1 MRVCTGRH
9 VAPLLCVYLRAGHA
23 RRGKLSPPPQARP
36 SPLLLPFQTQCSGTP
51 LPSWHWPHHPPPPPA
66 RLVQEWTFHLSSRC
80 PSISEAKGHGP
91 KGPQLG
97 GAPPPR
103 SWEDSTGPCW
113 ESTLFS
119 STPVSAGVRIHL
131 SPAQLHPRAPTS
143 EMPTWPVGTTE
154 DGWARHLRGAAL
166 GEAKGTVTGMGNRV
180 SPT

>member
-1 MRVCTGRH
+1 MGQK
-9 VAPLLCVYLRAGHA
+9 G
-23 RRGKLSPPPQARP
+23 
-36 SPLLLPFQTQCSGTP
+36 
-51 LPSWHWPHHPPPPPA
+51 PSWGVPPLHVLG
-66 RLVQEWTFHLSSRC
+66 R
-80 PSISEAKGHGP
+80 I
-91 KGPQLG
+91 PQ
-97 GAPPPR
+97 
-103 SWEDSTGPCW
+103 GPCW